1 MKGAKNRKEK
11 EGWRR
16 GKGGG
21 LAWEASEEDT
31 RIHTYHLIIAW
42 LTFVARPSLILP
54 TWPHQILSSD

>member
-21 LAWEASEEDT
+21 LAWEASEEDA
-31 RIHTYHLIIAW
+31 RIHTYHLIIAHGWRSW
-42 LTFVARPSLILP
+42 LGRV
-54 TWPHQILSSD
+54 